1 MNIFPLSW
9 ACRPTVWPM
18 GRIVITAALCAVLGL
33 AACSTPAP
41 PAASPPPTV
50 PAPAAPI
57 ESARLPVGSRQ
68 IVWSR
73 GVDRPLRTLLLFPA
87 ATTADNPVPAPAPA
101 AVPIRRDAP
110 PHAGSYPLV
119 LFSHGLHGS
128 PEGYSAAAASWAAA
142 GFVVALPAY
151 PYTNHNAD
159 PYVRTDMVNQPADA
173 AYLLRR
179 LIALAADHTDPLYGH
194 ISTRRIA
201 AVGHSAGGFTTTGLF
216 RAGHDPR
223 LVAGVVIAGWMAPGR
238 FAGAPA
244 RLLFVHA
251 DNDKVIP
258 IADGRAAYAQAPWPK
273 KFVVLPGATHAA
285 FMHPG
290 KPGYTAMDRTV
301 TAFLRQ
307 TLDGHSVLTPGGA
320 SS

>member
-1 MNIFPLSW
+1 
-9 ACRPTVWPM
+9 M
-18 GRIVITAALCAVLGL
+18 GRKVIAAALCAVLGL
-33 AACSTPAP
+33 ASC
-41 PAASPPPTV
+41 ASPPPPPPP
-50 PAPAAPI
+50 PASPSPSASPPVEPA
-57 ESARLPVGSRQ
+57 RFPVGSRQ
-68 IVWSR
+68 VAWSR
-73 GVDRPLRTLLLFPA
+73 GADRPLRTLLLFPA
-87 ATTADNPVPAPAPA
+87 ATTADNPGPAPAPA
-101 AVPIRRDAP
+101 AVPIRRAAP
-110 PHAGSYPLV
+110 PRTGSYPLV

-151 PYTNHNAD
+151 PYTNHSAD
-159 PYVRTDMVNQPADA
+159 PYRRRDMVNQPADA
-173 AYLLRR
+173 AYLLRK
-179 LIALAADHTDPLYGH
+179 LIAVAADPGDPLYGH
-194 ISTRRIA
+194 IDTTRVA

-216 RAGHDPR
+216 RAGHDRR
-223 LVAGVVIAGWMAPGR
+223 LVAGVVIAGWMAPGK
-238 FAGAPA
+238 FGGAPA

-290 KPGYTAMDRTV
+290 EPGYTAMDRTV

-307 TLDGHSVLTPGGA
+307 TLGGHSAFTTNAA